1 LSLLQI
7 TNLQFKIF
15 FLKLKKNIFLVRIT
29 KNKRPTIMIFFGKDI
44 VNNIIDT
51 TPIESIVEKIDE
63 FKRDV
68 DMIFTYF
75 AFSTIGIDY
84 IQNLLK
90 YQSNQ
95 VAFYCMDTEFEIRSC
110 PSCMIYSKQNKKNSD
125 EIIYYI
131 MIICTQQRFKK
142 LGYATMLLDGF
153 IERVREETQS
163 STKKVKIVLNSLDN
177 VVSYYQ
183 KYGFEVVDCSFE
195 DYPYLMR
202 FEKIEHDKMYNVME
216 LKIN

>member
-1 LSLLQI
+1 
-7 TNLQFKIF
+7 
-15 FLKLKKNIFLVRIT
+15 
-29 KNKRPTIMIFFGKDI
+29 MIFFGKDI
-44 VNNIIDT
+44 VNKIIDT
-51 TPIESIVEKIDE
+51 TPVENLIEKIDD
-63 FKRDV
+63 FKSDV

-90 YQSNQ
+90 YDSNQ
-95 VAFYCMDTEFEIRSC
+95 VAFYCMDTEFDIRSC

-153 IERVREETQS
+153 IERVREETKGS
-163 STKKVKIVLNSLDN
+163 EKKVKIVLSSLDN

-195 DYPYLMR
+195 HYPYLMR
-202 FEKIEHDKMYNVME
+202 FEKIEDNKMYNVME
-216 LKIN
+216 LKIK